1 MAQLSS
7 SSLNSSQEYYTFTY
21 SKHTINESQ
30 FTQTLGTLYRIWAW
44 TWPHPCTFTH
54 TSEECDPCSISWCH
68 SIPQISLN
76 FLKPG
81 SFFHSE
87 IYSEMQTHHSVS
99 PEFLPFHS
107 CITCQCGEC
116 LSLPSLKLPNKWLNL
131 LSTASFFCTAFSEDS
146 LPPSSAIL
154 ETLGCITQGE

>member
-7 SSLNSSQEYYTFTY
+7 SSLNSSLVYYTFTY
-21 SKHTINESQ
+21 SKYTINESR
-30 FTQTLGTLYRIWAW
+30 FTQTLGTLYRIWEW

-54 TSEECDPCSISWCH
+54 TSEERDLCPISWRH

-81 SFFHSE
+81 GFLHSE
-87 IYSEMQTHHSVS
+87 IYSEMQTWHSVS

-107 CITCQCGEC
+107 CITHQCGEC
-116 LSLPSLKLPNKWLNL
+116 LSLLSLRLPDKWINL

-154 ETLGCITQGE
+154 ETLRCITQGE